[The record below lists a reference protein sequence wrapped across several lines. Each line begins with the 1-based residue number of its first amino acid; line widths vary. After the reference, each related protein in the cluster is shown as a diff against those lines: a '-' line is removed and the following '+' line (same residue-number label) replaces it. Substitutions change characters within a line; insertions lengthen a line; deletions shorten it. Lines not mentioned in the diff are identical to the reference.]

1 MLKRLALAAALFALP
16 ALAAPDTI
24 PAEPPV
30 PLPKPMEPR
39 PVEAEPVEAEAPAPA
54 EVPVPTEKPEE
65 APETAPAGT
74 EADDDAAA
82 TPATD
87 ADKKP
92 NEEPGS
98 EPPAE
103 MQGPPKPPAPP
114 PAPPVAKEDEE
125 AYRACIGELKTLG
138 VTFKELPRI
147 DDGDGCGIDKPIAA
161 TTLSS
166 DVTVE
171 PELTA
176 RCETVL
182 QLARM
187 TRDFVEPAAGLGL
200 ADMGELKTVRQ
211 ASGYV
216 CRKRN
221 SAETGKISEHARG
234 NAVDIA
240 GLDFEKGSVAM
251 EIAKPEDSDLASAF
265 QRAFNAF
272 ACLYFTTVLSP
283 GSDTTHQ
290 DHMHLDV
297 MERRG
302 GYRYCR

>member
-1 MLKRLALAAALFALP
+1 MLTRLALAAALFALP

-30 PLPKPMEPR
+30 PLPKPVEEQA
-39 PVEAEPVEAEAPAPA
+39 PVEAEQAAPA
-54 EVPVPTEKPEE
+54 EVPVPVEKPEE
-65 APETAPAGT
+65 APADVEP
-74 EADDDAAA
+74 EADNTA
-82 TPATD
+82 
-87 ADKKP
+87 
-92 NEEPGS
+92 E

-114 PAPPVAKEDEE
+114 PPPPAPPVEKEDEE
-125 AYRACIGELKTLG
+125 AYRACIGALKTMG

-147 DDGDGCGIDKPIAA
+147 DDGVGCGIDKPIAA

-200 ADMGELKTVRQ
+200 AGLGALKTVRQ

-221 SAETGKISEHARG
+221 SAEEGKISEHARG

-251 EIAKPEDSDLASAF
+251 VIAKPEDSDLASAF
-265 QRAFNAF
+265 QRALNAF
-272 ACLYFTTVLSP
+272 ACLYFSTVLSP
-283 GSDTTHQ
+283 GSDATHQ